1 MYNEEKKQETKSIFK
16 ELLFTFFSC
25 IIQNQPNSLLYQFVI
40 SIIQTI
46 QIISFTLDPSFN
58 QYWKNDEM
66 ANKFNNCLKYF
77 RVIYFFSGDKVLYSI
92 GFFIAVIIIISYVA
106 ISFYIA
112 FCLHSENTITISK
125 WILHFLAYSF
135 QFFLNALFI
144 PLLNILASICHINN
158 NNVFYTSDLQK
169 GSALFYSYL
178 TISIIFMLILIFFY
192 KLQ

>member
-16 ELLFTFFSC
+16 EFLFTFFSC

-92 GFFIAVIIIISYVA
+92 GFFIAVSLSSLMLLFPFILQYVFILRTLLQYQNGFFIS
-106 ISFYIA
+106 
-112 FCLHSENTITISK
+112 
-125 WILHFLAYSF
+125 
-135 QFFLNALFI
+135 
-144 PLLNILASICHINN
+144 
-158 NNVFYTSDLQK
+158 
-169 GSALFYSYL
+169 
-178 TISIIFMLILIFFY
+178 
-192 KLQ
+192 

>member
-144 PLLNILASICHINN
+144 PLLNILASICHIKLFFP
-158 NNVFYTSDLQK
+158 FYKSIQFLI
-169 GSALFYSYL
+169 SLFYCLKMYL
-178 TISIIFMLILIFFY
+178 SHTVKIVLIY
-192 KLQ
+192 